1 LVAADFDVDL
11 VVSDFVAEV
20 VDDFDGAVPLD
31 VPWAATTPA
40 NARVTNGTSR
50 ILSMLFMNSPPSATL
65 DAGVGKPFKMSK
77 D

>member
-1 LVAADFDVDL
+1 LVVDL
-11 VVSDFVAEV
+11 VVSADFVVDV
-20 VDDFDGAVPLD
+20 VDDFGAVLLD

-40 NARVTNGTSR
+40 NARVTNGTSK

-65 DAGVGKPFKMSK
+65 DAGVGKPFKMPK

>member
-1 LVAADFDVDL
+1 VDFVVDF
-11 VVSDFVAEV
+11 VSADFVADD
-20 VDDFDGAVPLD
+20 VDDFEGAVPLD

-65 DAGVGKPFKMSK
+65 DAGVVKPFKTSN